1 MRAIGVQVGVV
12 QLGVVQIGVV
22 QLGVVQLGVVRIFG
36 AMRIFGVVVAT

>member
-12 QLGVVQIGVV
+12 QLGVVQ
-22 QLGVVQLGVVRIFG
+22 LGVVQLGVLRIFG